1 MKNKKYRLNS
11 ASSQRAVNEDTFDKV
26 QFESKSTIL
35 PMGETNK
42 VINVGEQFNTER
54 QNSKY
59 YRITGTFNSLFNNV
73 LINTTGSNS
82 WATFNKDA
90 FIIVENG
97 VVNDTSDDLTY
108 RESVT
113 KYLTE
118 NNGWFGYNDPDPSNQ
133 ELCTWV
139 DMEPR
144 RELFSLSPKT
154 LDKNWELTV
163 TYPTKLGG
171 MEGDYLHP
179 IVNGGLFLI
188 DVFQTVIGDR
198 DMLTFATPVKHN
210 LSQGDTVD
218 LRRLLINDGSSTLSP
233 FNGQYPVVRLGKD
246 NGDEKEYYFSVDIE
260 KLIATNS
267 TSRMSKMV
275 NGRKS
280 SYYVRVFTKIKTKF
294 SNVIED
300 DDYEIY
306 PLAFGQTIYEDK
318 AQQFVFNEDID
329 ISGLKDN
336 LGRPLSEIYL
346 TLIKTNSNGVFT
358 PIKSGIKMPLFTNGA
373 SNNGLSDINRITNA
387 TTSDIPLD
395 DNVLIDNETFY
406 GDVVEYS
413 VFDLK
418 ETVLGDVY
426 HRFNTY
432 NRESGGVVDGD
443 IDLGIRYE
451 GYVYKP
457 HHKIKIR
464 EYSNYI
470 EQGNFSTLDKPSYA
484 TSLNDGRYIW
494 RDLLDIG
501 LNDTQETYLDY
512 PFLNGSHYI
521 NTCVTLPLF
530 RQDPFGFY
538 SLQWEDYPT
547 DAQGVMMDDKVITK
561 TSQDVC

>member
-1 MKNKKYRLNS
+1 MENRKYKLNS

-26 QFESKSTIL
+26 HLESKSNL
-35 PMGETNK
+35 VPMGETNK

-54 QNSKY
+54 QDSKY
-59 YRITGTFNSLFNNV
+59 YRITGSFNTLFNNT
-73 LINTTGSNS
+73 LFNTTGTNS
-82 WATFNKDA
+82 WTTFNQNA
-90 FIIVENG
+90 FRVIPNG
-97 VVNDTSDDLTY
+97 DMNDSSDDLTY
-108 RESVT
+108 REAVS
-113 KYLTE
+113 KYWME
-118 NNGWFGYNDPDPSNQ
+118 NNGWFGYNDPNPANQ
-133 ELCTWV
+133 KLCTWV

-144 RELFSLSPKT
+144 RELFSLTPKN
-154 LDKNWELTV
+154 LDKNWELTI

-171 MEGDYLHP
+171 MEGDYFHP

-188 DVFQTVIGDR
+188 DVSQTVIGER

-210 LSQGDTVD
+210 LKQGDAVD
-218 LRRLLINDGSSTLSP
+218 LSGLLINDGSSTLSP
-233 FNGQYPVVRLGKD
+233 YNGQYSVIRLGKD

-260 KLIATNS
+260 ELIATDS

-280 SYYVRVFTKIKTKF
+280 SYYVRVFTKIKTQF
-294 SNVIED
+294 TNVIED

-329 ISGLKDN
+329 ISDLKDN
-336 LGRPLSEIYL
+336 LNRPLSEIYL
-346 TLIKTNSNGVFT
+346 TIVKTSTNGFT
-358 PIKSGIKMPLFTNGA
+358 PIKSGVKMPLFTNA
-373 SNNGLSDINRITNA
+373 ANNNGLSDINRITND
-387 TTSDIPLD
+387 SNSHIPLD
-395 DNVLIDNETFY
+395 ENVLIDNDAFY

-413 VFDLK
+413 VFELK

-426 HRFNTY
+426 HRFNTF
-432 NRESGGVVDGD
+432 NRESGGNVDG
-443 IDLGIRYE
+443 IYLGLRYE
-451 GYVYKP
+451 GYMYKP

-470 EQGNFSTLDKPSYA
+470 EQGNFSTLNKPSYA

-521 NTCVTLPLF
+521 NSCITLPLF

-538 SLQWEDYPT
+538 GLQWGSYPT
-547 DAQGVMMDDKVITK
+547 EAQGNMMDDKVITK